1 MININKQYLYEGRQ
15 LAVIADQLKL
25 LQRAYRQNADQSRLH
40 DFASFFYNLQL
51 TVDTRRNL
59 CV

>member
-1 MININKQYLYEGRQ
+1 
-15 LAVIADQLKL
+15 VIANQLKL
-25 LQRAYRQNADQSRLH
+25 LQRAHRQNADQSRLH